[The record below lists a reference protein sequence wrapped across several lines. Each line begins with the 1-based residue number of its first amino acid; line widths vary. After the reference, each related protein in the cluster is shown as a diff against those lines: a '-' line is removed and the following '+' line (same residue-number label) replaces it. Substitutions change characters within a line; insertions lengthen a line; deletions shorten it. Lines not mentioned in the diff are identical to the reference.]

1 MLGYILRYTRLLRQL
16 ARDNETVINH
26 KSPDMRSPQAVKKVY
41 KAELRD
47 FEKIA
52 DDPKYKQSQI

>member
-26 KSPDMRSPQAVKKVY
+26 KSPDMRSPRAVKKVY
-41 KAELRD
+41 KAKLRD

-52 DDPKYKQSQI
+52 DDIKYKANTR